1 MFPILFS
8 QLHQSLLPEAGIVGI
23 EERLARFAHGPFD
36 RGGGVSALLALR
48 KASLSESITMGLPT
62 TWRVVK
68 KRFPTQNSAS
78 NDQLARD
85 LDIFDVA

>member
-36 RGGGVSALLALR
+36 RGGGALALLADAKDLLKPVDR
-48 KASLSESITMGLPT
+48 NGFTEQMARGQETIPDPT
-62 TWRVVK
+62 
-68 KRFPTQNSAS
+68 FH
-78 NDQLARD
+78 LE
-85 LDIFDVA
+85 